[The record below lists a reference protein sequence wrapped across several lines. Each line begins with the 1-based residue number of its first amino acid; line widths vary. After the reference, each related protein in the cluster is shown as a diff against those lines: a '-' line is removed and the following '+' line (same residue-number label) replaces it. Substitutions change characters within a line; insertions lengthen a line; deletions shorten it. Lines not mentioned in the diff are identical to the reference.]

1 MTSIKILAT
10 GSDFLKEGVRG
21 TAPVIEEIMGN
32 IHNELHILAY
42 VISKDADN
50 FLKLIE
56 NALDSGVQTVLV
68 IDNLKKQDIEVQNKL
83 IEWNNRFDY
92 FKLVDFNRKGKS
104 SQMTSKYSGNCSNC
118 GKSWNADENIF
129 YQKDPKV
136 ICKDKECFEF
146 NGGKLFQRKMLH
158 AKVVVVDREK
168 AVLGSANFSWGG
180 MSAHY
185 EVGVLLEGPEAWTLS
200 KLVDDVANSSET

>member
-1 MTSIKILAT
+1 LTSIKILAT

-21 TAPVIEEIMGN
+21 TSPVVEEIMKN
-32 IHNELHILAY
+32 INNELHILAY
-42 VISKDADN
+42 VISKDAEN

-56 NALDSGVQTVLV
+56 NSLESGVQTTLV
-68 IDNLKKQDIEVQNKL
+68 IDNLKKQDDDVQNRL
-83 IEWNNRFDY
+83 LEWNNKFEY
-92 FKLVDFNRKGKS
+92 FKLVDFNRKMS
-104 SQMTSKYSGNCSNC
+104 SQMTSKYSGTCSKC

-136 ICKDKECFEF
+136 ICKEKECFEA
-146 NGGKLFQRKMLH
+146 NGGKIFQRKMLH

-200 KLVDDVANSSET
+200 KLVDDVANSPEN

>member
-1 MTSIKILAT
+1 MTLIKILAT

-21 TAPVIEEIMGN
+21 TAPVMEELMTN
-32 IHNELHILAY
+32 INNELHILAY
-42 VISKDADN
+42 VISKDAEN

-56 NALDSGVQTVLV
+56 DALESGVETTLV
-68 IDNLKKQDIEVQNKL
+68 INNLKKQDEEVQNKL
-83 IEWNNRFDY
+83 QKWNKNYEY
-92 FKLVDFNRKGKS
+92 FKLVDFNRKMS
-104 SQMTSKYSGNCSNC
+104 SQIITKYPGTCSKC
-118 GKSWNADENIF
+118 GISWRSDENIF

-136 ICKDKECFEF
+136 ICKEKECFES

-168 AVLGSANFSWGG
+168 ALLGSANFSWGG

-185 EVGVLLEGPEAWTLS
+185 EVGVFLEGTEAYTLS
-200 KLVDDVANSSET
+200 KLVDDVANSPEN